1 MGYNAIGYLAVFLPA
16 VILIYS
22 LVPQKKRWIV
32 VLAANYLFFY
42 LLSGFL
48 LLYNVDHACGTPL
61 TGPDQAYEPV
71 AEFAPMAEFKLPE
84 PNVPRV
90 LMETFRS
97 DRPKTVSPRAPE
109 PYATFAETFSYGV

>member
-48 LLYNVDHACGTPL
+48 LLYNVATTLFTYYMG
-61 TGPDQAYEPV
+61 
-71 AEFAPMAEFKLPE
+71 KL
-84 PNVPRV
+84 
-90 LMETFRS
+90 LGA
-97 DRPKTVSPRAPE
+97 KK
-109 PYATFAETFSYGV
+109 

>member
-42 LLSGFL
+42 LLSGFF
-48 LLYNVDHACGTPL
+48 Y
-61 TGPDQAYEPV
+61 PD
-71 AEFAPMAEFKLPE
+71 K
-84 PNVPRV
+84 
-90 LMETFRS
+90 
-97 DRPKTVSPRAPE
+97 
-109 PYATFAETFSYGV
+109 